1 MNVFREAKES
11 DPGEKKHPEASQSPK
26 TAHLMM
32 ASRLLAETPHWASWE
47 TPDKMSAPVL

>member
-1 MNVFREAKES
+1 LNVFREAKES

-32 ASRLLAETPHWASWE
+32 ASRLLAETPHWGVVGN
-47 TPDKMSAPVL
+47 P